1 VTATDGA
8 EAVAI
13 FASKSK
19 KFKAVIVDVMMP
31 FMDGPSTIRAI
42 QRLDPQMKFVTIS
55 GLMDQSRISQL
66 SEIGN
71 VTFLPKPFT
80 TEQILRTLHDV
91 LK

>member
-1 VTATDGA
+1 
-8 EAVAI
+8 
-13 FASKSK
+13 
-19 KFKAVIVDVMMP
+19 
-31 FMDGPSTIRAI
+31 
-42 QRLDPQMKFVTIS
+42 LDPQMKFVTIS